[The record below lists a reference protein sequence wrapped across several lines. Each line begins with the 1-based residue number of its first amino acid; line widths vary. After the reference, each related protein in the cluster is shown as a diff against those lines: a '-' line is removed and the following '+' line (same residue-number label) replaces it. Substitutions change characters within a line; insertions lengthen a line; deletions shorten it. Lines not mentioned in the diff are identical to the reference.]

1 MRPTTYMYH
10 NKLNITNYSKPKYC
24 SLQPM
29 THAGQLLKRK
39 VYCCILLNAILSVR
53 KKKTQMT
60 LIKFK
65 REIILPNQQKL

>member
-1 MRPTTYMYH
+1 MRPATYMYP

-39 VYCCILLNAILSVR
+39 VYCCILLNVSE
-53 KKKTQMT
+53 KKNTNDLNK
-60 LIKFK
+60 I
-65 REIILPNQQKL
+65 

>member
-1 MRPTTYMYH
+1 
-10 NKLNITNYSKPKYC
+10 
-24 SLQPM
+24 M

-65 REIILPNQQKL
+65 REIILPNQQKLWYYSGVTQQDLKGDVIIPQNHTA